1 MKHISIHGAKTHNLK
16 SVNLT
21 LPRDKLIVI
30 TGLSGSGKS
39 SLAFDTLYAEG
50 QRRYVESL
58 SAYARQF
65 LSMMEKPDVDH
76 IDGLSPAISIQQKST
91 SHNPRSTVGT
101 ITEIHD
107 YLRLLYARAGEPK
120 CPDHDAPLKAQ
131 TISQMVDQVLALP
144 YDSKLIL
151 LAPIIRD
158 RKGEHAHIF
167 QNMRAQGFI
176 RARIDGLV
184 VDLDDAPVL
193 EKNKKH
199 TIEIV
204 VDRFKVKPE
213 LQLRL
218 SESFETAVNLSEG
231 LAIISSMDGSPII
244 DSPIDDVS
252 SLKNPSEIL
261 FSARFACP
269 VCNYSIDELEPR
281 MFSFNSPAG
290 ACPDCDGLGVKQFF
304 DIDLIVQFPECSISE
319 GAIRSWDRKNLFYFN
334 MLTSLAKHY
343 EFDIDSP
350 FQDLQQYH
358 QQVILFG
365 SGQEIIEFS
374 YSNDKGAIFKRS
386 HTFEG
391 IVPNMERRHKETES
405 HHAKE
410 ELAKYL
416 NVQRCRECDGARLR
430 KSARHVFIDKKS
442 LPEIGNLPVGDL
454 ANYYEN
460 LHLEGSRGKI
470 AEKILKEIR
479 NRLNFLVDVGLNYL
493 NLNRSAESLSG
504 GEAQRIRLASQI
516 GAGLVGVM
524 YILDEPSI
532 GLHQRD
538 NERLLATLTRLRDI
552 GNTVIVVE
560 HDEEAIR
567 EADYIVDIGPGAG
580 IHGGEIVAKGNYD
593 DIINE
598 PRSLTGDYLS
608 GRRKII
614 IPEKRT
620 TQTNKKIMLNGAS
633 GNNLQDVNLE
643 LPVGLFTCITG
654 VSGSGKSTLINETL
668 YPIAAT
674 ELNKATTKKSE
685 AYESITGMD
694 NFDKCVDI
702 DQSPIGRTPR
712 SNPATYTGIFTPI
725 RELFAGTQ
733 EARSRGYKPGRFS
746 FNVKGGR
753 CEACQGDGLIKVEMH
768 FLPDVYVPCDICKS
782 KRYNRETLEITY
794 KRKNISQVLDLTVED
809 ALIFF
814 EPVPSIARKLQT
826 LIDVG
831 LSYIKLGQAA
841 TTLSG
846 GEAQRVKLSRE
857 LSKRDTGNTL
867 YILDEPTTG
876 LHFHDIQQLLIVLH
890 RLRDHGNTVVV
901 IEHNLDVIKTAD
913 WVVDLGP
920 EGGAGGGKII
930 ATGTP
935 EDIAQSNDSPTGH
948 FLKKLLG

>member
-16 SVNLT
+16 SINLT

-120 CPDHDAPLKAQ
+120 CPDHNAPLKAQ

-218 SESFETAVNLSEG
+218 SESFEAAVNLSEG

-244 DSPIDDVS
+244 DSPIGNVS

-334 MLTSLAKHY
+334 ILTCLAKHY

-365 SGQEIIEFS
+365 SGQEIIEFN

-405 HHAKE
+405 HHARE

-416 NVQRCRECDGARLR
+416 NVQRCRECDGARLK

-442 LPEIGNLPVGDL
+442 LPEVGNLPVGDL

-580 IHGGEIVAKGNYD
+580 IHGGEIVAKGSYD

-620 TQTNKKIMLNGAS
+620 VPTNKKIMLNGAS

-643 LPVGLFTCITG
+643 LPVGLLTCITG

-782 KRYNRETLEITY
+782 KRYNRETLEVTY

-846 GEAQRVKLSRE
+846 GEAQRVKLSKE

>member
-16 SVNLT
+16 SINLT

-120 CPDHDAPLKAQ
+120 CPDHNAPLKAQ

-218 SESFETAVNLSEG
+218 SESFEAAVNLSEG

-244 DSPIDDVS
+244 DSPIGNVS

-334 MLTSLAKHY
+334 ILTSLAKHY

-365 SGQEIIEFS
+365 SGQEIIEFN

-405 HHAKE
+405 HHARE

-416 NVQRCRECDGARLR
+416 NVQRCRECDGARLK

-442 LPEIGNLPVGDL
+442 LPEVGNLPVGDL

-580 IHGGEIVAKGNYD
+580 IHGGEIVAKGSYD

-620 TQTNKKIMLNGAS
+620 VPTNKKIMLNGAS

-643 LPVGLFTCITG
+643 LPVGLLTCITG

-782 KRYNRETLEITY
+782 KRYNRETLEVTY

-846 GEAQRVKLSRE
+846 GEAQRVKLSKE

-920 EGGAGGGKII
+920 EGGAGGGRII

>member
-16 SVNLT
+16 SVDLT

-107 YLRLLYARAGEPK
+107 YLRLLYARAGEPR

-144 YDSKLIL
+144 CDSKLIL

-176 RARIDGLV
+176 RARVDGLV
-184 VDLDDAPVL
+184 VDLDDVPVL

-231 LAIISSMDGSPII
+231 LAIISSMDGSPITG
-244 DSPIDDVS
+244 SPIGSVS
-252 SLKNPSEIL
+252 QLNNSSEIL

-281 MFSFNSPAG
+281 MFSFNSPSG

-319 GAIRSWDRKNLFYFN
+319 GAIRSWDRRNLFYFN

-365 SGQEIIEFS
+365 SGQEIIEFN

-405 HHAKE
+405 HHARE

-442 LPEIGNLPVGDL
+442 LPEVGNLPVGDL

-567 EADYIVDIGPGAG
+567 AADYIVDIGPGAG
-580 IHGGEIVAKGNYD
+580 IHGGEVVAKGGYT

-614 IPEKRT
+614 IPETRT
-620 TQTNKKIMLNGAS
+620 APTNKKIILNGAS
-633 GNNLQDVNLE
+633 GNNLQDIDLE
-643 LPVGLFTCITG
+643 LPVGLLTCITG

-674 ELNKATTKKSE
+674 ELNKATTKKPE
-685 AYESITGMD
+685 AYKSITGMD

-768 FLPDVYVPCDICKS
+768 FLPDVYVTCDICKS
-782 KRYNRETLEITY
+782 KRYNRETLEVTY
-794 KRKNISQVLDLTVED
+794 KGKNISQVLDLTVED

-814 EPVPSIARKLQT
+814 DPVPSIARKLQT

-920 EGGAGGGKII
+920 EGGAGGGRII

>member
-16 SVNLT
+16 SINLT

-120 CPDHDAPLKAQ
+120 CPDHNAPLKAQ

-218 SESFETAVNLSEG
+218 SESFEAAVNLSEG

-244 DSPIDDVS
+244 DSPIGNVS

-334 MLTSLAKHY
+334 ILTSLAKHY

-365 SGQEIIEFS
+365 SGQEIIEFN

-405 HHAKE
+405 HHARE

-416 NVQRCRECDGARLR
+416 NVQRCRECDGARLK

-442 LPEIGNLPVGDL
+442 LPEVGNLPVGDL

-580 IHGGEIVAKGNYD
+580 IHGGEIVAKGSYD

-620 TQTNKKIMLNGAS
+620 VPTNKKIMLNGAS

-643 LPVGLFTCITG
+643 LPVGLLTCITG

-668 YPIAAT
+668 HPIAAT

-782 KRYNRETLEITY
+782 KRYNRETLEVTY

-846 GEAQRVKLSRE
+846 GEAQRVKLSKE

>member
-1 MKHISIHGAKTHNLK
+1 
-16 SVNLT
+16 
-21 LPRDKLIVI
+21 
-30 TGLSGSGKS
+30 
-39 SLAFDTLYAEG
+39 
-50 QRRYVESL
+50 VESL

-120 CPDHDAPLKAQ
+120 CPDHNAPLKAQ

-218 SESFETAVNLSEG
+218 SESFEAAVNLSEG

-244 DSPIDDVS
+244 DSPIGNVS

-334 MLTSLAKHY
+334 ILTSLAKHY

-365 SGQEIIEFS
+365 SGQEIIEFN

-405 HHAKE
+405 HHARE

-416 NVQRCRECDGARLR
+416 NVQRCRECDGARLK

-442 LPEIGNLPVGDL
+442 LPEVGNLPVGDL

-580 IHGGEIVAKGNYD
+580 IHGGEIVAKGSYD

-620 TQTNKKIMLNGAS
+620 VPTNKKIMLNGAS

-643 LPVGLFTCITG
+643 LPVGLLTCITG

-782 KRYNRETLEITY
+782 KRYNRETLEVTY

-846 GEAQRVKLSRE
+846 GEAQRVKLSKE

>member
-16 SVNLT
+16 SVDLT

-107 YLRLLYARAGEPK
+107 YLRLLYARAGEPR

-144 YDSKLIL
+144 CDSKLIL

-176 RARIDGLV
+176 RARVDGLV
-184 VDLDDAPVL
+184 VDLDDVPVL

-231 LAIISSMDGSPII
+231 LAIISSMDGSPITG
-244 DSPIDDVS
+244 SPIGSVS
-252 SLKNPSEIL
+252 QLNNSSEIL

-281 MFSFNSPAG
+281 MFSFNSPSG

-319 GAIRSWDRKNLFYFN
+319 GAIRSWDRRNLFYFN

-365 SGQEIIEFS
+365 SGQEIIEFN

-405 HHAKE
+405 HHARE

-416 NVQRCRECDGARLR
+416 NV
-430 KSARHVFIDKKS
+430 
-442 LPEIGNLPVGDL
+442 
-454 ANYYEN
+454 
-460 LHLEGSRGKI
+460 
-470 AEKILKEIR
+470 
-479 NRLNFLVDVGLNYL
+479 
-493 NLNRSAESLSG
+493 
-504 GEAQRIRLASQI
+504 
-516 GAGLVGVM
+516 
-524 YILDEPSI
+524 
-532 GLHQRD
+532 
-538 NERLLATLTRLRDI
+538 
-552 GNTVIVVE
+552 
-560 HDEEAIR
+560 
-567 EADYIVDIGPGAG
+567 
-580 IHGGEIVAKGNYD
+580 
-593 DIINE
+593 
-598 PRSLTGDYLS
+598 
-608 GRRKII
+608 
-614 IPEKRT
+614 
-620 TQTNKKIMLNGAS
+620 
-633 GNNLQDVNLE
+633 
-643 LPVGLFTCITG
+643 
-654 VSGSGKSTLINETL
+654 
-668 YPIAAT
+668 
-674 ELNKATTKKSE
+674 
-685 AYESITGMD
+685 
-694 NFDKCVDI
+694 
-702 DQSPIGRTPR
+702 
-712 SNPATYTGIFTPI
+712 
-725 RELFAGTQ
+725 
-733 EARSRGYKPGRFS
+733 
-746 FNVKGGR
+746 
-753 CEACQGDGLIKVEMH
+753 
-768 FLPDVYVPCDICKS
+768 
-782 KRYNRETLEITY
+782 
-794 KRKNISQVLDLTVED
+794 
-809 ALIFF
+809 
-814 EPVPSIARKLQT
+814 
-826 LIDVG
+826 
-831 LSYIKLGQAA
+831 
-841 TTLSG
+841 
-846 GEAQRVKLSRE
+846 
-857 LSKRDTGNTL
+857 
-867 YILDEPTTG
+867 
-876 LHFHDIQQLLIVLH
+876 
-890 RLRDHGNTVVV
+890 
-901 IEHNLDVIKTAD
+901 
-913 WVVDLGP
+913 
-920 EGGAGGGKII
+920 
-930 ATGTP
+930 
-935 EDIAQSNDSPTGH
+935 
-948 FLKKLLG
+948 

>member
-16 SVNLT
+16 SVDLT

-107 YLRLLYARAGEPK
+107 YLRLLYARAGEPR

-144 YDSKLIL
+144 CDSKLIL

-176 RARIDGLV
+176 RARVDGLV
-184 VDLDDAPVL
+184 VDLDDVPVL

-231 LAIISSMDGSPII
+231 LAIISSMDGSPITG
-244 DSPIDDVS
+244 SPIGSVS
-252 SLKNPSEIL
+252 QLSNSSEIL

-281 MFSFNSPAG
+281 MFSFNSPSG

-319 GAIRSWDRKNLFYFN
+319 GAIRSWDRRNLFYFN

-365 SGQEIIEFS
+365 SGQEIIEFN

-405 HHAKE
+405 HHARE

-442 LPEIGNLPVGDL
+442 LPEVGNLPVGDL

-567 EADYIVDIGPGAG
+567 AADYIVDIGPGAG
-580 IHGGEIVAKGNYD
+580 IHGGEVVAKGGYT

-614 IPEKRT
+614 IPETRT
-620 TQTNKKIMLNGAS
+620 APTNKKIILNGAS
-633 GNNLQDVNLE
+633 GNNLQDIDLE
-643 LPVGLFTCITG
+643 LPVGLLTCITG

-674 ELNKATTKKSE
+674 ELNKATTKKPE
-685 AYESITGMD
+685 AYKSITGMD

-768 FLPDVYVPCDICKS
+768 FLPDVYVTCDICKS
-782 KRYNRETLEITY
+782 KRYNRETLEVTY
-794 KRKNISQVLDLTVED
+794 KGKNISQVLDLTVED

-814 EPVPSIARKLQT
+814 DPVPSIARKLQT

-920 EGGAGGGKII
+920 EGGAGGGRII